1 MSPAPVRHT
10 FPKLERL
17 TGALRIQEV
26 ATTGLGVSEA
36 PFRLVGKMMTLKSPS
51 PLQVA
56 FAVPKRH
63 LPLAVDRNRMRRR
76 MREAFRSH
84 KMRVHE
90 RLRDRGVQCAW
101 LFVFQGKEC
110 LAFDVTE
117 QKISRAMDRWLNE
130 HLERGQ

>member
-1 MSPAPVRHT
+1 MAQLTARPT
-10 FPKLERL
+10 FPKRERL
-17 TGALRIQEV
+17 TGALRIQDV
-26 ATTGLGVSEA
+26 ATTGLAVSEP
-36 PFRLVGKMMTLKSPS
+36 PFRLIGKTMALRSPV

-76 MREAFRSH
+76 MREAYRLL
-84 KMRVHE
+84 KAPIHE
-90 RLRDRGVQCAW
+90 RLRGDGVQCAW

-110 LAFDVTE
+110 IAFDTTE
-117 QKISRAMDRWLNE
+117 RKISRAMDRWLNE